1 MKQLIQSAQNGKL
14 VLIETPIPIASER
27 MLVVQTA
34 ASLVSAGTER
44 TLVDFAK
51 KNLLQKAR
59 SRPDLVAQV
68 REKIQRDGLFTTL
81 EAVQTRLDTPMA
93 LGYSSAGIVIDVGDG
108 VSEFT
113 VGDRVACAGF
123 GYAVH
128 AEAVTVPAN
137 LVVKLPEGVNFED
150 AAFTTLGAI
159 ALQGIRQATPQLGD
173 NVAVIGLGLLGQLTV
188 QLLHANGCR
197 VFGIDLDPERIALA
211 HELGA
216 AATANRQEAETAGN
230 HFTNGHGF
238 DIVLITADTRSNDPL
253 ILAGEL
259 ARDKGVVVA
268 VGAVGMEVPRKAY
281 YMKELDLR
289 LSRSYG
295 PGRYDPHYEEG
306 GIDYPYGYVRWTEN
320 RNMQAFLTLLAA
332 GQVNVERLT
341 THRFPIDEAQTAY
354 RLVSGETK
362 EPYLGILLTYATT
375 LPATKLI
382 SLTLAASQP
391 KRAVEGMIRIGMLG
405 AGAYANSVLL
415 PAMQKT
421 KGIQL
426 KTLCTASGLTGVHSG
441 NRFGFAQAATD
452 PQALYSDTEIDLIA
466 IATPHHLHAEQVIAA
481 LEQGKHVFCE
491 KPLCLNREELTAIT
505 STYEQAG
512 NLHLM
517 VGFNRRFAPLAEK
530 LKEFFAPCHEPL
542 LIHYRVNGGYIPLDN
557 WLQDPQLGGGRLIGE
572 VCHFVDFLGYLT
584 GSLPEQVTAR
594 TLPNQG
600 RYANDNLA
608 LLLTYR
614 DGSIGTITYAANGDK
629 GLGKER
635 IEIFGGGRSAV
646 LEDFRRLTLLHA
658 GKRQTHQLRL
668 KQDKGHL
675 SEWSALIQAIQQN
688 GPTPISFTEVTAT
701 TLTTFAA
708 MESLAT
714 AAPVSL
720 SCATL

>member
-1 MKQLIQSAQNGKL
+1 MKQLLQTAKEGKMFVAEVPVPLPAAGQLLVQN
-14 VLIETPIPIASER
+14 
-27 MLVVQTA
+27 A

-68 REKIQRDGLFTTL
+68 KEKIQRDGLLTTL
-81 EAVQTRLDTPMA
+81 ETVQTRLDTPMA
-93 LGYSSAGIVIDVGDG
+93 LGYSSAGTVIAVGAG
-108 VSEFT
+108 VSEFAI
-113 VGDRVACAGF
+113 GDRVACAGF

-128 AEAVTVPAN
+128 AEAITVPAN
-137 LVVKLPEGVNFED
+137 LVTKIPANVSFED

-197 VFGIDLDPERIALA
+197 VFGIDLDPARVALA
-211 HELGA
+211 RELGA
-216 AATANRQEAETAGN
+216 AATASRHEAEAAGS
-230 HFTNGHGF
+230 HFTHGHGF
-238 DIVLITADTRSNDPL
+238 DVVLITADTRSNDPL

-320 RNMQAFLTLLAA
+320 RNMQAFVTLLAT

-341 THRFPIDEAQTAY
+341 THRFAIDEAQTAY
-354 RLVSGETK
+354 QLVSGETK
-362 EPYLGILLTYATT
+362 EAYLGILLTYLTT
-375 LPATKLI
+375 LPATKVVP
-382 SLTLAASQP
+382 LTSAAPQP
-391 KRAVEGMIRIGMLG
+391 KRAVTGVIRVGMLG

-421 KGIQL
+421 AGVEL

-452 PQALYSDTEIDLIA
+452 PQALYTDAEIDLVA

-481 LEQGKHVFCE
+481 LEHGKHVFCE
-491 KPLCLNREELTAIT
+491 KPLCLSREELAAIT
-505 STYEQAG
+505 SAYTQAS

-530 LKEFFAPCHEPL
+530 LKAFFAPCHEPL

-557 WLQDPQLGGGRLIGE
+557 WLQDPQRGGGRLIGE

-584 GSLPEQVTAR
+584 GSPPEQVTAR
-594 TLPNQG
+594 ALPNQG

-608 LLLTYR
+608 LLLTYGN
-614 DGSIGTITYAANGDK
+614 GSIGTITYAANGDK

-635 IEIFGGGRSAV
+635 VEVFGGGRSAV
-646 LEDFRRLTLLHA
+646 LEDFRHLTLLHA
-658 GKRQTHQLRL
+658 GKRQTYQLRL
-668 KQDKGHL
+668 KQDKGHMG
-675 SEWSALIQAIQQN
+675 EWKALIQAIQHN
-688 GPTPISFTEVTAT
+688 RPSPIAFTEVAAT

-708 MESLAT
+708 LESLAT
-714 AAPVSL
+714 AAPVTLSL
-720 SCATL
+720 STP